1 VTHAYTSESYRDPV
15 TKKPRTHRTYLG
27 RVDPVTGAI
36 IPKGPPGS
44 RKRSKL
50 SAPDNERT
58 LPPEIKQLISDQTD
72 AITRMKADMDKVE
85 ARNRELLLTP
95 AGKLKRSKARFI
107 ECQKQECPRKGNEAG
122 SPEARTRQ
130 HSPVKLP

>member
-1 VTHAYTSESYRDPV
+1 MTHAYTSESYRDPV

-44 RKRSKL
+44 RNRSKL

-72 AITRMKADMDKVE
+72 AITRMKAEMDKAE
-85 ARNRELLLTP
+85 ARNRELLQLVK
-95 AGKLKRSKARFI
+95 KLNDVTSKMV
-107 ECQKQECPRKGNEAG
+107 EVLGNSE
-122 SPEARTRQ
+122 
-130 HSPVKLP
+130 